1 MSRPPTRTP
10 TTPCTHSYFI
20 GNTVIENTGS
30 ILGDTVSQGAAAIQ
44 IGEPNSLR
52 WAASRVSEGAGA
64 PYDPLTITSQ
74 AGRRDSTIIN
84 SGTITG
90 NIYLGAGNHVF
101 QNSEEGQVT
110 GSIDVDQRRV
120 LTYNTGAVPAGY
132 QLQVFRAG
140 EAGGDDDD
148 DEGGGGQV
156 FTSLADFLAA
166 IPDHHF
172 EFDNAAP
179 LIGNVTVHTYNGVT
193 APTAPTRRARSSWNR
208 MSREPAL
215 GRPSTLR
222 RSIAA
227 TSAVRSRSARTAPTA
242 KA

>member
-1 MSRPPTRTP
+1 MVPAANCTP

-20 GNTVIENTGS
+20 GNTVIVNTGS

-52 WAASRVSEGAGA
+52 WQASRVSEGVGG

-101 QNSEEGQVT
+101 QNSEEGQVS
-110 GSIDVDQRRV
+110 GSIDVDQRRS
-120 LTYNTGAVPAGY
+120 LTYTRRGPILPPAT

-140 EAGGDDDD
+140 EGKVTTMMTGLRAALMSNHI
-148 DEGGGGQV
+148 V
-156 FTSLADFLAA
+156 ISRDFLAA
-166 IPDHHF
+166 ISDHHF
-172 EFDNAAP
+172 EFDNVGPA
-179 LIGNVTVHTYNGVT
+179 IGNVTDHTYNGAAVKQFQQS
-193 APTAPTRRARSSWNR
+193 TRAAWSR
-208 MSREPAL
+208 MSLERAL
-215 GRPSTLR
+215 AHPSMLR

-227 TSAVRSRSARTAPTA
+227 ISAVTS
-242 KA
+242 